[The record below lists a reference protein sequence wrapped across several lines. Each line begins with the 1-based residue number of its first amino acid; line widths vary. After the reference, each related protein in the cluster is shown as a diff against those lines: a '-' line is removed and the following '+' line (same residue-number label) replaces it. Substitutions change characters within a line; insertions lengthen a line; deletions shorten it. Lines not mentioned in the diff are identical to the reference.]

1 MWLHQGCTSF
11 DRKNKTKQKRQIQI
25 LQILQILQSLVLQT
39 LHQTSFKFVGKKKQ
53 NNLLPTN
60 FHFNNVPAF
69 RMKRKTSWRRQFAKM
84 FIFHLY
90 LFLYLNLFTSFSS
103 YPQNIL
109 STTSLDGDNN
119 QVHHFIFTF
128 FFGQL
133 LLKAQFLV
141 AVLKRFSRTEP

>member
-1 MWLHQGCTSF
+1 MTLTTSYKASIKTCFQRCRFKCTKWDYNVAPPRLHKLWPEKQ
-11 DRKNKTKQKRQIQI
+11 NKQKRQIQI

-90 LFLYLNLFTSFSS
+90 LFLYLNLFTSFRV
-103 YPQNIL
+103 IL
-109 STTSLDGDNN
+109 K
-119 QVHHFIFTF
+119 TF
-128 FFGQL
+128 
-133 LLKAQFLV
+133 
-141 AVLKRFSRTEP
+141 